1 MYLPSNLLENRA
13 RSELTSLGLPCHLA
27 REGKVRPMAGVAG
40 LLTTTG
46 RLPTGQILFHDAATP
61 HISQLLHLREDLHTL
76 PLECFQAIRH

>member
-1 MYLPSNLLENRA
+1 
-13 RSELTSLGLPCHLA
+13 
-27 REGKVRPMAGVAG
+27 MAGVAG

-76 PLECFQAIRH
+76 PLKCFQAISHSLPPKV